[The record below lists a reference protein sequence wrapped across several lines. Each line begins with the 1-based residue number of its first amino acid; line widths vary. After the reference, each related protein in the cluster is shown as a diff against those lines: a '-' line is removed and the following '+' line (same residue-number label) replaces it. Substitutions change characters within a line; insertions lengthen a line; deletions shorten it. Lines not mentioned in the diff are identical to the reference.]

1 MEIPPQNRAEN
12 FASYV
17 LRVCS
22 TIETVRIPLTSE
34 ANSFRE
40 STKDKDSRVEKVNGK
55 NINCTCKSKKNILS
69 YMYLYQLM
77 GVFCDRLKFGSTAAL
92 HHCRSGQNKGR
103 YCKKELLLIIIS
115 LLRAIRDQCLSLLYS
130 ERTFKKLT

>member
-12 FASYV
+12 FSSYV

-55 NINCTCKSKKNILS
+55 NFNCSKQVCSKGGIS
-69 YMYLYQLM
+69 GGSFRG
-77 GVFCDRLKFGSTAAL
+77 GVFRGSVFIGNIFRGSANTVQL
-92 HHCRSGQNKGR
+92 
-103 YCKKELLLIIIS
+103 
-115 LLRAIRDQCLSLLYS
+115 
-130 ERTFKKLT
+130 

>member
-55 NINCTCKSKKNILS
+55 NISNCI
-69 YMYLYQLM
+69 
-77 GVFCDRLKFGSTAAL
+77 F
-92 HHCRSGQNKGR
+92 
-103 YCKKELLLIIIS
+103 
-115 LLRAIRDQCLSLLYS
+115 
-130 ERTFKKLT
+130 

>member
-55 NINCTCKSKKNILS
+55 NINCILRS
-69 YMYLYQLM
+69 AHKAVFLVGVLLE
-77 GVFCDRLKFGSTAAL
+77 GVFLEGVQMQYSLETENPQ
-92 HHCRSGQNKGR
+92 GQMN
-103 YCKKELLLIIIS
+103 E
-115 LLRAIRDQCLSLLYS
+115 Q
-130 ERTFKKLT
+130 

>member
-55 NINCTCKSKKNILS
+55 NIINYGNTGC
-69 YMYLYQLM
+69 
-77 GVFCDRLKFGSTAAL
+77 GVFKRGV
-92 HHCRSGQNKGR
+92 
-103 YCKKELLLIIIS
+103 
-115 LLRAIRDQCLSLLYS
+115 
-130 ERTFKKLT
+130 

>member
-55 NINCTCKSKKNILS
+55 NINCILRS
-69 YMYLYQLM
+69 VQ
-77 GVFCDRLKFGSTAAL
+77 RAAFL
-92 HHCRSGQNKGR
+92 EGIDCRTGQNKGR
-103 YCKKELLLIIIS
+103 RCKKELLF
-115 LLRAIRDQCLSLLYS
+115 LLVLLVLVNV
-130 ERTFKKLT
+130 KLDIQIFN

>member
-22 TIETVRIPLTSE
+22 TIEMVRIPLTSE

-55 NINCTCKSKKNILS
+55 NIK
-69 YMYLYQLM
+69 MYHKVCPR
-77 GVFCDRLKFGSTAAL
+77 GSFRGNVFRGGTNTV
-92 HHCRSGQNKGR
+92 QP
-103 YCKKELLLIIIS
+103 
-115 LLRAIRDQCLSLLYS
+115 
-130 ERTFKKLT
+130 

>member
-55 NINCTCKSKKNILS
+55 NIHWFKYCFGLSQFEQIDLKKIAPSQGDCRKEPRRDPLCTKTKIN
-69 YMYLYQLM
+69 
-77 GVFCDRLKFGSTAAL
+77 
-92 HHCRSGQNKGR
+92 QN
-103 YCKKELLLIIIS
+103 S
-115 LLRAIRDQCLSLLYS
+115 
-130 ERTFKKLT
+130 

>member
-55 NINCTCKSKKNILS
+55 NNNFSCMLLNPN
-69 YMYLYQLM
+69 
-77 GVFCDRLKFGSTAAL
+77 KFF
-92 HHCRSGQNKGR
+92 QF
-103 YCKKELLLIIIS
+103 E
-115 LLRAIRDQCLSLLYS
+115 
-130 ERTFKKLT
+130 F

>member
-55 NINCTCKSKKNILS
+55 NINCILRS
-69 YMYLYQLM
+69 AKRAVFLV
-77 GVFCDRLKFGSTAAL
+77 GVLLEGVQIQYSLETENPQRQQ
-92 HHCRSGQNKGR
+92 GQ
-103 YCKKELLLIIIS
+103 IS
-115 LLRAIRDQCLSLLYS
+115 EQ
-130 ERTFKKLT
+130 

>member
-55 NINCTCKSKKNILS
+55 TINCIFRGVLLEGMFLEGVQIHNSHENI
-69 YMYLYQLM
+69 
-77 GVFCDRLKFGSTAAL
+77 
-92 HHCRSGQNKGR
+92 
-103 YCKKELLLIIIS
+103 
-115 LLRAIRDQCLSLLYS
+115 
-130 ERTFKKLT
+130 

>member
-22 TIETVRIPLTSE
+22 TIEMVRIPLTSE

-55 NINCTCKSKKNILS
+55 NINRILRS
-69 YMYLYQLM
+69 VQK
-77 GVFCDRLKFGSTAAL
+77 GKEGGFG
-92 HHCRSGQNKGR
+92 
-103 YCKKELLLIIIS
+103 LL
-115 LLRAIRDQCLSLLYS
+115 DGM
-130 ERTFKKLT
+130 F